1 MTVQNKILKSYRS
14 IPYEVAKERLNMWL
28 DANAAVA
35 TGQSYTIGSRSLTRA
50 NLNDIQSQIE
60 YWSSIVTKCESGHKS
75 IYIQRVIPQ
84 DF

>member
-1 MTVQNKILKSYRS
+1 MTVTKTLKSYRG
-14 IPYEVAKERLNMWL
+14 IPYEVAKQKLQMWL
-28 DANAAVA
+28 DAMDAIA

-50 NLNDIQSQIE
+50 NLNDIQSQIV

-75 IYIQRVIPQ
+75 IYVQRAIPQ

>member
-1 MTVQNKILKSYRS
+1 MTVTKTLKSYRG
-14 IPYEVAKERLNMWL
+14 IPYEVAKQKLQMWL
-28 DANAAVA
+28 DAMDAIA

-60 YWSSIVTKCESGHKS
+60 HWSSIVTKCESGHKS
-75 IYIQRVIPQ
+75 IYVQRAIPQ

>member
-1 MTVQNKILKSYRS
+1 MTVTK
-14 IPYEVAKERLNMWL
+14 
-28 DANAAVA
+28 
-35 TGQSYTIGSRSLTRA
+35 TIGSRSLTRA

>member
-1 MTVQNKILKSYRS
+1 MTVTKTLKSYRG
-14 IPYEVAKERLNMWL
+14 IHYEVAKQKLQMWL
-28 DANAAVA
+28 DAMDAIA

-75 IYIQRVIPQ
+75 IYVQRAIPQ

>member
-1 MTVQNKILKSYRS
+1 MTVTKTLKSYRG
-14 IPYEVAKERLNMWL
+14 IPYEVAKQKLQMWL
-28 DANAAVA
+28 DAMDAIA

-60 YWSSIVTKCESGHKS
+60 YGSAIVAKGESGHKS
-75 IYIQRVIPQ
+75 IYVQRAIPQ

>member
-1 MTVQNKILKSYRS
+1 MLFRS
-14 IPYEVAKERLNMWL
+14 PYEVAKQKLQMWL
-28 DANAAVA
+28 DAMDAIA

-75 IYIQRVIPQ
+75 IYVQRAIPQ

>member
-1 MTVQNKILKSYRS
+1 MTVTKTLNSYRG
-14 IPYEVAKERLNMWL
+14 IPYEVAKQKLQMWL
-28 DANAAVA
+28 DAMDAIA

-60 YWSSIVTKCESGHKS
+60 YWSSIGTKCESGHKS
-75 IYIQRVIPQ
+75 IYVQRAIPQ